1 MNTHY
6 SSEKGI
12 QILVKLLKEHHIK
25 RVITSPG
32 EIGRAHV

>member
-32 EIGRAHV
+32 IQI